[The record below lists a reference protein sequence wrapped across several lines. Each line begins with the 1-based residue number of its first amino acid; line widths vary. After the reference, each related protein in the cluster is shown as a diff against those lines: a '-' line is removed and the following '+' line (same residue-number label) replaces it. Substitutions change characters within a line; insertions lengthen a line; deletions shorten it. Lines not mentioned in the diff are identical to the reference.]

1 LLKFLKIKPYW
12 KKFDE
17 NDDYLVLMFFVGL
30 IGTLTSI
37 WFIPFYL
44 IFNTLSTIFSQIDF
58 FNNSNSVTVILSFP
72 IQFMIASIFSITV
85 CFLFLRYSNIITFSD
100 LKSSMN
106 LFMEDINSYFHS
118 KNTIIHNLILI
129 TTIVIQLINGYITGF
144 IFSIFLLIPFYIS
157 YFLLLFLFVN
167 FIEFNLIIALLPFII
182 LLIVSQNY
190 IIKYKAHFEDN
201 SIPIDPKSLQPIT
214 LREFKIATSDSP
226 PIICQ
231 SCRSFI
237 PSDSKICSVCT
248 EPILD

>member
-1 LLKFLKIKPYW
+1 
-12 KKFDE
+12 
-17 NDDYLVLMFFVGL
+17 MFFVGL

-118 KNTIIHNLILI
+118 KNTIIHILILI

-144 IFSIFLLIPFYIS
+144 IFSIFLLIPFYVS
-157 YFLLLFLFVN
+157 YFS
-167 FIEFNLIIALLPFII
+167 FII
-182 LLIVSQNY
+182 
-190 IIKYKAHFEDN
+190 
-201 SIPIDPKSLQPIT
+201 SLCKFYRIQSYYRIT
-214 LREFKIATSDSP
+214 PFYYFINCFTKLYNKIQSP
-226 PIICQ
+226 
-231 SCRSFI
+231 F
-237 PSDSKICSVCT
+237 
-248 EPILD
+248 

>member
-1 LLKFLKIKPYW
+1 
-12 KKFDE
+12 
-17 NDDYLVLMFFVGL
+17 MFFVGL

-37 WFIPFYL
+37 WFVPFYL
-44 IFNTLSTIFSQIDF
+44 IFNTISTIFSQIDF
-58 FNNSNSVTVILSFP
+58 FNNPNSITTISSFP
-72 IQFMIASIFSITV
+72 IQFMIASAFSISACT
-85 CFLFLRYSNIITFSD
+85 LFLRFSNIISFFD
-100 LKSSMN
+100 LKSSMT
-106 LFMEDINSYFHS
+106 LFTEDINSYFHE
-118 KNTIIHNLILI
+118 KKTIIHILILI
-129 TTIVIQLINGYITGF
+129 TTIILQLINGYITGF

-157 YFLLLFLFVN
+157 YFLLLFLFVS

-201 SIPIDPKSLQPIT
+201 SIPNDPKSLQPIT